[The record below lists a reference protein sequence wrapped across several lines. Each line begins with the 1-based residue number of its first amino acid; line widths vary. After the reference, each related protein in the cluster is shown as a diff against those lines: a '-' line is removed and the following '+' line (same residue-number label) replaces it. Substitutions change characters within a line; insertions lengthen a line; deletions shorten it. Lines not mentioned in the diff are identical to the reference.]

1 MPSRT
6 LTKRVKYRR
15 RQQDISKNAKRKAR
29 RVRTHKHNKSVKR
42 MKKVM
47 RGGNI
52 GYGMRH
58 SSIVD
63 DYDYSDS
70 SESTYKP
77 PETPVYTAYVLY
89 DQIPRPKEI
98 VDKTWNGSNI
108 DVPICVI
115 IFHPV
120 DYSLD
125 NIYLFFNNEVKSEDI
140 LSMVKVLLGIKQ
152 DVKFSLNPPIK
163 TKEGTCGD
171 CFLKRTFVKL
181 ERCQSR
187 TELLKQGKFPKLT
200 YCVKSMDFN
209 LWFDKDTTLV
219 EELIRAQYDI
229 SENDKIITETKHE
242 IVTSDETYKDLNGK
256 KIREQLEKSL
266 DPRKS
271 FFQESHFTK
280 RVKESNACLPDL
292 YKEFFKPKNLDEP
305 KTEQDYF
312 NRFYKEYYTEREN
325 EKGLV
330 SKTDES
336 YDSYISKIKGMI
348 VQDLQKR
355 NQKYMIDSKSYEI
368 LEKDRPLRISR
379 PFKRSTRN
387 FTTHDAEIF
396 VEAEFLISTH
406 NSHLLSYFPV
416 PTYYSDRKKW
426 YEEEE
431 KKETDNVKQKIREMQ
446 NKRYGPP
453 PPPNDSS
460 TKSPAPDAPPQYT
473 DDAPTQPST
482 MNASS
487 AQ

>member
-1 MPSRT
+1 M
-6 LTKRVKYRR
+6 
-15 RQQDISKNAKRKAR
+15 
-29 RVRTHKHNKSVKR
+29 
-42 MKKVM
+42 
-47 RGGNI
+47 
-52 GYGMRH
+52 
-58 SSIVD
+58 
-63 DYDYSDS
+63 
-70 SESTYKP
+70 
-77 PETPVYTAYVLY
+77 YTAYVLY

-98 VDKTWNGSNI
+98 VDKTGNGSGSNI

-125 NIYLFFNNEVKSEDI
+125 NIYLFFNKEVKSEDI

-152 DVKFSLNPPIK
+152 DVEFSLNPPIK
-163 TKEGTCGD
+163 TKEGTCEY

-187 TELLKQGKFPKLT
+187 TELLKQGKIPKLT

-209 LWFDKDTTLV
+209 LEWENATKTFVKDLMDV
-219 EELIRAQYDI
+219 QYDI
-229 SENDKIITETKHE
+229 SANRGIITETKHE

-256 KIREQLEKSL
+256 KIREQLEESL

-280 RVKESNACLPDL
+280 RVKESNACLPEL
-292 YKEFFKPKNLDEP
+292 YKEFFKPKNLDEHKP
-305 KTEQDYF
+305 EKDYYSEDYF

-355 NQKYMIDSKSYEI
+355 NQTYMIDSASYHK
-368 LEKDRPLRISR
+368 LEKDRPLRISQ
-379 PFKRSTRN
+379 PFGYTRN
-387 FTTHDAEIF
+387 FTTNDAKKF
-396 VEAEFLISTH
+396 VEAEWLISTQF
-406 NSHLLSYFPV
+406 NFNFKKPAYFPER
-416 PTYYSDRKKW
+416 TYYSDRKKW
-426 YEEEE
+426 YEAKE
-431 KKETDNVKQKIREMQ
+431 KKTTDEVKQQITEMQ
-446 NKRYGPP
+446 NKRYGPPTP

-473 DDAPTQPST
+473 DDAQTQP
-482 MNASS
+482 
-487 AQ
+487 